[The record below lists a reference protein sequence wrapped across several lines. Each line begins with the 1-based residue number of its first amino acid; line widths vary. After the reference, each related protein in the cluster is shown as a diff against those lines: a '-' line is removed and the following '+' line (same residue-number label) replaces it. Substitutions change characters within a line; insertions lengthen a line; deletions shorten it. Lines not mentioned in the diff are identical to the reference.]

1 MSDVKRLVK
10 AWIND
15 NCCDGDDRSK
25 ASCDWHKFTAPELYE
40 MGDDIAEMIQ
50 EDIID
55 KLVEENDRLKAE
67 KAELVEILN
76 DINELSLAGAD
87 VDEFIDGKVVP
98 LLNKLQ

>member
-15 NCCDGDDRSK
+15 NCCDGADRSK
-25 ASCDWHKFTAPELYE
+25 ADCDWHKFTAPELYE

-55 KLVEENDRLKAE
+55 KLQAE
-67 KAELVEILN
+67 KAELVAAIHQT
-76 DINELSLAGAD
+76 IGWNESTGGCVED
-87 VDEFIDGKVVP
+87 VRMLHEV
-98 LLNKLQ
+98 LNKLQ